1 MRFDFSKISDLSER
15 MGFRND
21 RPPFEGLYIYVLLFF
36 VGYLI
41 ADVSTLYMRGAMLP
55 TGGVV
60 ARKLS
65 RGSGLSSRNK
75 GSQYSGIKEKNI
87 FNADHKV
94 PPALGENKK
103 GGIMEDSNDPVK
115 SSLPLNLVGTLVHG
129 RAKMSVATIQVKGKK
144 EVEPYKVGEEI
155 KGMAEIK
162 EIVREKVIFRNL
174 RSRKLEFI
182 KIKEDSKLK
191 LGLAGGSQ
199 APVAQLDQSEQTS
212 FTFKRDDINKHLE
225 NLPQVLQ
232 DAKAIPHVEP
242 SGEVGGFKL
251 VAIKP
256 GSIYEKLG
264 LKRNDIIRGV
274 NGEMVD
280 TPQKAMELYQALKNA
295 DSIQLEVTR
304 GGSSTTLNYSIE

>member
-1 MRFDFSKISDLSER
+1 MRFDFSKITDLSER

-36 VGYLI
+36 IGYLI
-41 ADVSTLYMRGAMLP
+41 ADATTLYMRGSMLP

-65 RGSGLSSRNK
+65 RGSRFSKMNK
-75 GSQYSGIKEKNI
+75 GSQFSGIKEKNI
-87 FNADHKV
+87 FNADHKI
-94 PPALGENKK
+94 PPSLGEMQK
-103 GGIMEDSNDPVK
+103 GGISEDSNDPVPT
-115 SSLPLNLVGTLVHG
+115 SLPLNLVGTLVHG
-129 RAKMSVATIQVKGKK
+129 APSMSVATVQVRGKK

-174 RSRKLEFI
+174 RSRKLEYI
-182 KIKEDSKLK
+182 KIKEDSRLK
-191 LGLAGGSQ
+191 LGLASGGS
-199 APVAQLDQSEQTS
+199 ATVAQTAPSDKTE
-212 FTFKRDDINKHLE
+212 FTFKRDVINKHLE

-242 SGEVGGFKL
+242 GGEIGGFKL

-256 GSIYEKLG
+256 GSIYETLG

-274 NGEMVD
+274 NGESVD

-295 DSIQLEVTR
+295 DNIQLQISR
-304 GGSSTTLNYSIE
+304 GGSDTTLNYSIE